1 MGFLNNTSTGRIAHT
16 LRVAAHL
23 LSYPDDTL
31 RQHLPELR
39 DALHAENALSPSR
52 LGELDT
58 LIESLARS
66 DALDCE
72 AAYVELFDRGR
83 RTSLH
88 LFEHVHGDSRDR
100 GPAMIDLAQTYEKG
114 GLYLAEGE
122 MPDYLPVVLE
132 FASTQPTREAA
143 GFLGEIAH
151 LINAIF
157 NALEKRETRYASVM
171 GALLDLAGESA
182 RPVQLPD
189 EASIDEAWE
198 EPAAFDG
205 CHSSGQERPGEAKP
219 VHIVRRPA
227 GSDPQ
232 RSGASA

>member
-1 MGFLNNTSTGRIAHT
+1 MGGLFKTPPPDAPRT
-16 LRVAAHL
+16 LRVLARL
-23 LSYPDDTL
+23 LGYPDA
-31 RQHLPELR
+31 ELR
-39 DALHAENALSPSR
+39 ANLAAMSRVLHEEAALPQARLAELDALLAQIGRLDPLDAEA
-52 LGELDT
+52 D
-58 LIESLARS
+58 
-66 DALDCE
+66 
-72 AAYVELFDRGR
+72 YVQLFDSGR

>member
-1 MGFLNNTSTGRIAHT
+1 MGGLFKTPPPDAPRT
-16 LRVAAHL
+16 LRVLARL
-23 LSYPDDTL
+23 LGYPDA
-31 RQHLPELR
+31 ELR
-39 DALHAENALSPSR
+39 ANLAAMSRVLHEEAALPQARLAELDALLAQIGRLDPLDAEA
-52 LGELDT
+52 D
-58 LIESLARS
+58 
-66 DALDCE
+66 
-72 AAYVELFDRGR
+72 YVQLFDSGR

-88 LFEHVHGDSRDR
+88 LFEHVHGDSRER

-182 RPVQLPD
+182 RPVRLPD

>member
-1 MGFLNNTSTGRIAHT
+1 
-16 LRVAAHL
+16 
-23 LSYPDDTL
+23 
-31 RQHLPELR
+31 
-39 DALHAENALSPSR
+39 
-52 LGELDT
+52 
-58 LIESLARS
+58 
-66 DALDCE
+66 
-72 AAYVELFDRGR
+72 
-83 RTSLH
+83 
-88 LFEHVHGDSRDR
+88 
-100 GPAMIDLAQTYEKG
+100 MIDLAQTYEKG